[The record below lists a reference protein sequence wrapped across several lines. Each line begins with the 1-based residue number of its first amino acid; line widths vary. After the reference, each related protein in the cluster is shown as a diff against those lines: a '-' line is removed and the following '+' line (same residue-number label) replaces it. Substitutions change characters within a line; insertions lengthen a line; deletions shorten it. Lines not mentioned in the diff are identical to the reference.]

1 MLREFLRTL
10 LVDSPPWARQL
21 GLAHEHAAIAA
32 RHDRARAAWAP
43 HLAASR
49 EAILAGAARCAARR
63 RVLVIGAG
71 DCLDVPVAELVAQFD
86 ETVLADVV
94 VSPAARR
101 LARRFPGRL
110 RCVSWDA
117 TGALAALA
125 ASRRTITAPAARLCF
140 ERAEPGPPPG
150 GEPDLVVSAN
160 CLSQLGLVPAHSL
173 PAAEKDKQLPDAC
186 AAAAA
191 RRHLDWLAARSGVR
205 VLLADA
211 ARLDIA
217 PDGRVLKRENLRG
230 RFGLRAP
237 DRAWRWEL
245 APIPEW
251 SPDFHRVH
259 EVGAWIDGP
268 TTSQVPV
275 Q

>member
-10 LVDSPPWARQL
+10 RVDCPPWARQL
-21 GLAHEHAAIAA
+21 GLAREHAAIAA
-32 RHDRARAAWAP
+32 RHERVSAAWAP
-43 HLAASR
+43 HLEASHEAVLAA
-49 EAILAGAARCAARR
+49 AARCRLRR

-71 DCLDVPVAELVAQFD
+71 DCLDVPVAELVGQFA
-86 ETVLADVV
+86 EVLLADVV

-101 LARRFPGRL
+101 LARRFRGRL
-110 RCVSWDA
+110 RSIVWDA
-117 TGALAALA
+117 TGALPRLA
-125 ASRRTITAPAARLCF
+125 AGRRTITLTEARLIF
-140 ERAEPGPPPG
+140 EQAEPGSPPG

-160 CLSQLGLVPAHSL
+160 CLSQLGLVPGHSL
-173 PAAEKDKQLPDAC
+173 SAAETDEKLPGAC

-191 RRHLDWLAARSGVR
+191 RRHLEWLAKRSGVR
-205 VLLADA
+205 VVLADC

-217 PDGRVLKRENLRG
+217 PDGRVLKREDLRG
-230 RFGLRAP
+230 RFGLRVP

-268 TTSQVPV
+268 R
-275 Q
+275 